1 MKPYPDAMGEDLAVR
16 YRDTVLI
23 DDDQNIQYGSFLLHP
38 DGSWSKS
45 KGDEDVA
52 EDIDGSSRLL
62 TRTFQNWHTHLA
74 MQLNARDFS
83 DGFPLK
89 EWLEQAIFPTEE
101 RIDVNMVRAGSTAG
115 AAELI
120 RTGSSFCADM
130 YFYPA
135 TTAEVLDKA
144 GLRGLV
150 GGPVSDWAL
159 PSHPDSGSAL
169 NELDGL
175 LAQNGKHP
183 RIDYAIAT
191 HSVYLCTQETLEQ
204 ARDLATKHDAVCHI
218 HVSETRKEVA
228 DCKAK
233 TGLYPF
239 EYLDSIDFLR
249 EGTICAH
256 SSWVKKSEY
265 AMMAER
271 GVKAVH
277 CPSSNMKLA
286 CGGTMSWS
294 AVKEAG
300 IDIRI
305 GTDGGGSSGNGLDM
319 RSETKLASLV
329 QRHDHWDPTML
340 PAKEVFSIASKGSK
354 DWAAW
359 NLDDIRMRPV
369 GASSNRHLSNLI
381 FSGADCLDMLVE
393 GRFLRRDG
401 KTLSL
406 DESKAI
412 DELDNAVSEY
422 YADLE

>member
-89 EWLEQAIFPTEE
+89 EWLEQAIFPTEK

-300 IDIRI
+300 IDLRI